1 MKKRNQSEY
10 IMDRKKQNTQTTNNQ
25 PKYIVIREVIRKKNP
40 RLLKWMPRFVLR
52 YIERVLH
59 EDQINTIMANIGHLH
74 GLDFVDALI
83 GELDLE
89 VVLEGAEHIP
99 KEGGVIFASNHPL
112 GGLDGIAFMH
122 ALGRYR
128 KDIKF
133 IVNDIL
139 LNIQNLGPLFVGVN
153 KHGSQGRESIA
164 QIEQAYADDHA
175 LLVFPAGLVS
185 RKRQGIIG
193 DLEWKKSFINKAKRY
208 KKDIVPVFIDGKNS
222 NFFYTFARLRE
233 KVGIKANIEMFYL
246 PDELFAQR
254 GKKITIRI
262 GERISHTH
270 FNRSKSEKEWAEE
283 VKRVV
288 YSIPPDS

>member
-1 MKKRNQSEY
+1 MNHEAENKE
-10 IMDRKKQNTQTTNNQ
+10 TTNNK
-25 PKYIVIREVIRKKNP
+25 PKYIVIREVIRKKNG
-40 RLLKWMPRFVLR
+40 RLLKWIPGFALR

-59 EDQINTIMANIGHLH
+59 EDQINAIMAKIGHLH

-83 GELDLE
+83 DELGVE
-89 VVLEGAEHIP
+89 VTLEGAEHIP
-99 KEGGVIFASNHPL
+99 AEGGVIFASNHPL

-122 ALGRYR
+122 ALGKHR

-139 LNIQNLGPLFVGVN
+139 LNIKNLGPLFVGVN
-153 KHGSQGRESIA
+153 KHGTQGRDGIA

-185 RKRQGIIG
+185 RKRQGIVR

-208 KKDIVPVFIDGKNS
+208 KKDVIPVFIDGKNS

-233 KVGIKANIEMFYL
+233 KVGIKTNIEMFYL
-246 PDELFAQR
+246 PDEMFAQR
-254 GKKITIRI
+254 GKKVTIRI
-262 GERISHTH
+262 GKPISYSY
-270 FNRSKSEKEWAEE
+270 FDSSKSEKEWAEE
-283 VKRVV
+283 VKKIV
-288 YSIPPDS
+288 YNILPES